1 MSNKAINICA
11 ELNLVLSNT
20 NETVSNKQ
28 KELLSKFI
36 EILHD
41 SNIQLSDED
50 YLELLDL
57 SKIMVDMN
65 NNGKSILFWINKF
78 MENIEYY
85 ID

>member
-11 ELNLVLSNT
+11 ELNLVLSNA
-20 NETVSNKQ
+20 NEMVSNKQ
-28 KELLSKFI
+28 KELLNKFI
-36 EILHD
+36 EILHNND
-41 SNIQLSDED
+41 IHLSDDD